1 MKILTVGWDIR
12 YARSVNKDSRN
23 ILFNDILKDRRTW
36 TNLSLHE
43 GKTKLHRLIYVVN
56 GIVGIR
62 RPTKHIKTHKELT
75 VQGHKLLYVC
85 MYNKYLF
92 NMVQIINNW
101 NYEVIKK
108 YGVKTIYIMSELKM
122 VVKNHYLFFSFR
134 FPSLGFFL
142 YRVNSA
148 SVHRALIIRRTSAML
163 APLSNSGN
171 QGSCQKSGG
180 QGPLRKASWQLLNH
194 HPPPWRVTQWPLY
207 RSLSWSRALNFI
219 PRRSVLEDPV
229 LIMLSP
235 ETLHIAV
242 NPLKLECKMNLS
254 YKMDG

>member
-1 MKILTVGWDIR
+1 
-12 YARSVNKDSRN
+12 
-23 ILFNDILKDRRTW
+23 
-36 TNLSLHE
+36 
-43 GKTKLHRLIYVVN
+43 
-56 GIVGIR
+56 
-62 RPTKHIKTHKELT
+62 
-75 VQGHKLLYVC
+75 
-85 MYNKYLF
+85 
-92 NMVQIINNW
+92 MV
-101 NYEVIKK
+101 K
-108 YGVKTIYIMSELKM
+108 
-122 VVKNHYLFFSFR
+122 KNHYLFFSFR

-142 YRVNSA
+142 YRVSSG

-235 ETLHIAV
+235 ETLHMRSVPIEV
-242 NPLKLECKMNLS
+242 WM
-254 YKMDG
+254 